1 MEGEAT
7 LIVTVGKSCR
17 REGPGRLLEILL
29 GLFQI
34 EFHSVEMLK
43 DRLITYKL
51 EMMEWVGDCT
61 KHLLHTLVVLKI
73 SAGI

>member
-1 MEGEAT
+1 MSLSSWTGLNSVSVQTLMEGEAT

-17 REGPGRLLEILL
+17 REGPGRLLLEILL

-51 EMMEWVGDCT
+51 EMME
-61 KHLLHTLVVLKI
+61 
-73 SAGI
+73 

>member
-1 MEGEAT
+1 MSLSSWTGLNSVSVQTLMEGEAT

-51 EMMEWVGDCT
+51 EMME
-61 KHLLHTLVVLKI
+61 
-73 SAGI
+73 